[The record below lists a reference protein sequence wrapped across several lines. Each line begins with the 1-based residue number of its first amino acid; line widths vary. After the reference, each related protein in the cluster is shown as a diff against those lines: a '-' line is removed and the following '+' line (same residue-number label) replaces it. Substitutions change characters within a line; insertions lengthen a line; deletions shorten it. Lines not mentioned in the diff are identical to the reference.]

1 MKNMNLKKVMKIADG
16 KMPSKYKVK
25 DSASNPN
32 AIIDQDYADEIESEL
47 HKVDKKIEI
56 WRFRSSENQVV
67 ISTLGYE
74 MYEKN
79 KNSIHKVM
87 SDFGYVYNKS
97 FPLSETKA
105 YVIVFDKKVSDSRKV
120 KDGYNDYAN
129 NVMLKDDPDLRR
141 DDWFDD
147 DDDSMVKLESQIENK
162 YGETI
167 GIYNYFEQNEQKFR
181 NLDDAIYVAM
191 NDADVNNN
199 LEGFVICK
207 ENTNGGFKFSDEM
220 LQIVKDCG
228 FGSVQGEI
236 LTIKQ
241 VQGHYPIARIL
252 ITSMSLDSEYD
263 MNIVDNYGVL
273 VEAKWVK
280 QWRYLVAISTEFVD
294 VHDYFEELKNS
305 ESIFEW

>member
-1 MKNMNLKKVMKIADG
+1 MKDMNLKKAMKLADN
-16 KMPSKYKVK
+16 KMPSKY
-25 DSASNPN
+25 
-32 AIIDQDYADEIESEL
+32 
-47 HKVDKKIEI
+47 
-56 WRFRSSENQVV
+56 
-67 ISTLGYE
+67 
-74 MYEKN
+74 
-79 KNSIHKVM
+79 
-87 SDFGYVYNKS
+87 
-97 FPLSETKA
+97 
-105 YVIVFDKKVSDSRKV
+105 KV

-147 DDDSMVKLESQIENK
+147 DDSMVKLESQIETK

-167 GIYNYFEQNEQKFR
+167 GIYNHFEQNEQEFR

-191 NDADVNNN
+191 DNADVNNN

-220 LQIVKDCG
+220 LQIIKDCN

-252 ITSMSLDSEYD
+252 ITSMSEDSEYD

-280 QWRYLVAISTEFVD
+280 QWRCLVAISTEFVD

-305 ESIFEW
+305 ESIFDY